1 MSPSVPPSSR
11 SQHARVDRELVNV
24 TTERAHP
31 SVLAAKIAP
40 ISDERT
46 PPANT
51 STSFVAP
58 PGRAASLDAQW
69 PVLARSSDRRIRR
82 FDLPV
87 GRGLGCKS
95 GARWRRPAA
104 ALSGLPCTQVIAPG
118 TSTTSVPVPNTAFNP
133 ERLSATGHGAWPP
146 GASSPGG
153 FVRAQAGSAEPEHT
167 RDRRFGAALSCRS
180 DQETSSLW
188 GVSASWSYGR
198 DVLCDNIWREARVS
212 EARGG
217 REPSICTF
225 ALVGEQL
232 SCRTHNAALCS
243 YDGPARPRA

>member
-69 PVLARSSDRRIRR
+69 PTLARQTVGSRASTCQSGEGSAAGAERGGD
-82 FDLPV
+82 DPLP
-87 GRGLGCKS
+87 LC
-95 GARWRRPAA
+95 
-104 ALSGLPCTQVIAPG
+104 SGLPCTQVFAPG
-118 TSTTSVPVPNTAFNP
+118 TSTTSVPVPTTALNP

-146 GASSPGG
+146 GASSLGG

-217 REPSICTF
+217 REPSICVCARGRTTF
-225 ALVGEQL
+225 L
-232 SCRTHNAALCS
+232 TNT
-243 YDGPARPRA
+243 